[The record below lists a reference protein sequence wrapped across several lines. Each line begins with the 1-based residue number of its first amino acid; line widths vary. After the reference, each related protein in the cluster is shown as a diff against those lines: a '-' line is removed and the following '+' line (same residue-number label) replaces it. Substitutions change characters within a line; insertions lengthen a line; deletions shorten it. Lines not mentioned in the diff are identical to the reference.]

1 MTEAKKNVA
10 LPVTSAEKFFSALS
24 SSIKKLRAEYEV
36 TVANNQQTHIELN
49 KVSDALS
56 NKIEELL
63 ELKSRYDLICSAIS
77 PIKNESE
84 YYKSIKLLID
94 GSLLPL
100 INRVNV
106 LANEAEQVTEIRAV
120 DDELRLVDS
129 LSTFA
134 ERTIIAVA
142 GGFSSG
148 KSSLISSFFAD
159 ETVKLPIGIEPVTAI
174 PTYVGHADNTAIRG
188 YSHEGGYFDVSKQI
202 YTCLSHQF
210 VEEFGFNFRDL
221 VPFMSL
227 EVPFK
232 LLRHIAFIDLP
243 GYNPGQRG
251 GTTMGDQAVSDEF
264 ITQGQAL
271 IWVIGLDSNG
281 TIPRDD
287 LDKLSSLNELD
298 MPLYVILNKADLRP
312 QGSLDEILDQVTEE
326 LMMSGIPYEGVSAYS
341 SATGTE
347 LAFRERSLLEVLA
360 EWDQPRDAI
369 QMVAQKLEHV
379 IAAYEHAIKVDI
391 ESRKKKASLVK
402 ALELNL
408 LEIGVFDKELFSS
421 EFDVEAYMGE
431 EPQESTPISRP
442 LSSWLARRLWGGEVY
457 DTDTTKEK
465 STKAATAEKKQA
477 PLQVSQ
483 LDSIR
488 DQLESLRDDYSTKKS
503 EEDMKELQRIR
514 CELQSLLQKKTVWQ
528 QPAIASPV

>member
-1 MTEAKKNVA
+1 
-10 LPVTSAEKFFSALS
+10 
-24 SSIKKLRAEYEV
+24 
-36 TVANNQQTHIELN
+36 
-49 KVSDALS
+49 
-56 NKIEELL
+56 
-63 ELKSRYDLICSAIS
+63 DLICSAIS

-94 GSLLPL
+94 ASLLPL

-159 ETVKLPIGIEPVTAI
+159 EAVKLPIGIEPVTAI
-174 PTYVGHADNTAIRG
+174 PTYVGHADNIAIRG
-188 YSHEGGYFDVSKQI
+188 YSHEGGYFDVSKHI
-202 YTCLSHQF
+202 YACLLHQF

-341 SATGTE
+341 SATGIE

-369 QMVAQKLEHV
+369 QIVAQKLEHV
-379 IAAYEHAIKVDI
+379 IAVYEHAIKADI
-391 ESRKKKASLVK
+391 ESRKKKVSLIK

-408 LEIGVFDKELFSS
+408 LEIGVFDTELFSS

-431 EPQESTPISRP
+431 EPQENIPTSGSF
-442 LSSWLARRLWGGEVY
+442 SWLARSLWGGGYV
-457 DTDTTKEK
+457 TNTTKEK
-465 STKAATAEKKQA
+465 SAKAATAEKKQA
-477 PLQVSQ
+477 PLQASQ

-488 DQLESLRDDYSTKKS
+488 DQLETLRDDYSTKKS
-503 EEDMKELQRIR
+503 EEDLKELQRIR
-514 CELQSLLQKKTVWQ
+514 CELQSLLQKKSKRVIN
-528 QPAIASPV
+528 PAF